1 MKLSYLWFWLL
12 LILVSCTHAPI
23 ESEQPSGNFPPA
35 ISTIMTNSC
44 NGTSC
49 HTGRQD
55 INDSL
60 DLYTWEGMTRGSK
73 FEYTVIPYN
82 AAKSHLFE
90 HINTNENLAAIA
102 FPRMPLARDP
112 LTAAD
117 QKTIFDWINHGA
129 PSNDNKIAYS
139 DVIHKVFIVCSG
151 EDVITVLDDDVHKVI
166 RASSIKT
173 GSGMLSPS
181 CIAITPDKSS
191 IIVGTQASGGI
202 VRKYNT
208 NVLTSIAECRSGLS
222 CNDIALTPDGTKG
235 YITDY
240 PSSGISRYGVFDAVS
255 MTFLKTVISSSL
267 RATYGMVTSHD
278 GRYTYVSG
286 SGSDNIGRISTK
298 TDSIIKILPLGSDV
312 PTPVPGEYQAKY
324 FPGFMTISPNDSL
337 LYVGCQNS
345 SEVVV
350 FDLHLDSIIA
360 RIPVLFNPYGSH
372 LTPDGSELWV
382 AAWGSDQIKVISTL
396 TNTVTAT
403 IDSINTNP
411 RSVAFSRDG
420 KVAYVTTEKLDGG
433 VHNHGVNGGAPASGI
448 YIIDRITKKV
458 IYTFAG
464 AGYATEITTN
474 F

>member
-1 MKLSYLWFWLL
+1 
-12 LILVSCTHAPI
+12 
-23 ESEQPSGNFPPA
+23 
-35 ISTIMTNSC
+35 MTNSC

-202 VRKYNT
+202 IRKYNT
-208 NVLTSIAECRSGLS
+208 TVLTSITECKSGLS

-267 RATYGMVTSHD
+267 RATYGVVTSHD

-286 SGSDNIGRISTK
+286 SGSDNIGRISNK

-337 LYVGCQNS
+337 LCRLSKQ
-345 SEVVV
+345 
-350 FDLHLDSIIA
+350 L
-360 RIPVLFNPYGSH
+360 GSCR
-372 LTPDGSELWV
+372 V
-382 AAWGSDQIKVISTL
+382 
-396 TNTVTAT
+396 
-403 IDSINTNP
+403 
-411 RSVAFSRDG
+411 
-420 KVAYVTTEKLDGG
+420 
-433 VHNHGVNGGAPASGI
+433 
-448 YIIDRITKKV
+448 
-458 IYTFAG
+458 
-464 AGYATEITTN
+464 
-474 F
+474 